1 MKVTATQ
8 TVQLWNCLN
17 QLPEINDPHSFFVYA
32 NLLCAVYLRKEVEL
46 WNSLTIDERQ
56 AIMNEEIEIPVRKVK
71 LDELPPFIPDEA
83 YQALEPIIDGKIP
96 EPQPAQLAKLISM
109 EAQNG
114 KAKPAVRS
122 DKD

>member
-17 QLPEINDPHSFFVYA
+17 QLLEINDPHPFFGYA
-32 NLLCAVYLRKEVEL
+32 KRLCVVYLRKEVEL
-46 WNSLTIDERQ
+46 WNSLSIAERE
-56 AIMNEEIEIPVRKVK
+56 AIMNEKIEIPVRKVK
-71 LDELPPFIPDEA
+71 LNELPPFIPDEA

-96 EPQPAQLAKLISM
+96 EPQPAQLAKLLM

-114 KAKPAVRS
+114 KAKPTVRP